1 MQDSCHSAEGC
12 VANEQLPQQLSKA
25 FEHIHV
31 PFSNIKSTTK
41 SLDLA
46 KVYVFS
52 PASSAT
58 TMPFL
63 CHNNAIPLPQQCH
76 SSAPFSCHCKTL
88 CGQQHAKVQP

>member
-63 CHNNAIPLPQQCH
+63 CAVLMSLQDFMWAAAC
-76 SSAPFSCHCKTL
+76 
-88 CGQQHAKVQP
+88 